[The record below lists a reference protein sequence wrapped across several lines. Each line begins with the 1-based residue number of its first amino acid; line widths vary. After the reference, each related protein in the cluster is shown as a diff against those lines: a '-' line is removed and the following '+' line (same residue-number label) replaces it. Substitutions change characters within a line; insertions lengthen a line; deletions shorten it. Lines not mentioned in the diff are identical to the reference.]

1 MKYQDKYETISKIG
15 EGTYGLV
22 YKVRSVQDQKEY
34 AMKVIKMESDYH
46 TISQTLIREVGI
58 LKYIKH

>member
-1 MKYQDKYETISKIG
+1 MKNGERYDIICKIG

-22 YKVRSVQDQKEY
+22 YKVRCASDQKEY

-46 TISQTLIREVGI
+46 TIS
-58 LKYIKH
+58 